1 MPRRDVSTITAE
13 AWSGYKMATSVAS
26 PVPFP
31 TLSAPTPDEGALE
44 EEVLLR
50 STADLTQNV
59 ETNRASNSVCE
70 ESLKDQ

>member
-1 MPRRDVSTITAE
+1 
-13 AWSGYKMATSVAS
+13 MATSVAS

-31 TLSAPTPDEGALE
+31 TLSAQTPDEGALE

-50 STADLTQNV
+50 STADLTLNV